1 MRWYQHWFQVY
12 QSTVRW
18 ISAWAFLRARQRKYG
33 QTCGENPRK
42 RPKRAWEH
50 PTRRVRYRIVAMLCP
65 WQGLCYNHRAVERAW
80 KQEAASIASERD
92 AAVSAAAASASHD
105 PRKAAEENRS
115 ANVDRVAVAADV
127 DRTTVSTSE
136 DASRYCPVCSR
147 RLESKRCKLICPEC
161 GYYMSCA
168 DYY

>member
-1 MRWYQHWFQVY
+1 VQALVSRLPKYC
-12 QSTVRW
+12 TVDFSMG
-18 ISAWAFLRARQRKYG
+18 ILRARRRKYG
-33 QTCGENPRK
+33 QRCGEKSRE
-42 RPKRAWEH
+42 RPKRARQH
-50 PTRRVRYRIVAMLCP
+50 PTRSVPFRIVAMLCP

-80 KQEAASIASERD
+80 EQEAASSASKRNT
-92 AAVSAAAASASHD
+92 AVSAEAGSASHD
-105 PRKAAEENRS
+105 PRTAAEGNRS

-127 DRTTVSTSE
+127 DRTTVSRSE

>member
-1 MRWYQHWFQVY
+1 
-12 QSTVRW
+12 
-18 ISAWAFLRARQRKYG
+18 
-33 QTCGENPRK
+33 
-42 RPKRAWEH
+42 
-50 PTRRVRYRIVAMLCP
+50 MLCP

-92 AAVSAAAASASHD
+92 AAVSAEAAPASHD
-105 PRKAAEENRS
+105 PRTAEENRS
-115 ANVDRVAVAADV
+115 ASIDRVAVAADV
-127 DRTTVSTSE
+127 DHAIASTSE
-136 DASRYCPVCSR
+136 DPSRYCPVCSR